1 MTIPCLSVENAS
13 FQYDADRLLFHNLS
27 FQLYP
32 GEILTILGPNGAG
45 KSTLLD
51 CISGI
56 RKLLSGNIKIDDTDL
71 SQYSRKTLAK
81 KISYVP
87 QNHTQTYEF
96 TVREY
101 VAMGRAPYISVWS
114 SPSEKDYQL
123 VDNALAQLGIT
134 RLADKIYTQLS
145 GGECQQVMIAR
156 SLVQQAKIIIF
167 DEPTNHLDYGNQLK
181 VLRQIKHLAQ
191 DGYSLIW
198 TTHVPDH
205 ALMLN
210 SKVAILERNGVW
222 KTGLASELITENQIS
237 QLYDAKIC
245 QTYVEKAE
253 REACIPYRL

>member
-1 MTIPCLSVENAS
+1 
-13 FQYDADRLLFHNLS
+13 
-27 FQLYP
+27 
-32 GEILTILGPNGAG
+32 
-45 KSTLLD
+45 
-51 CISGI
+51 
-56 RKLLSGNIKIDDTDL
+56 
-71 SQYSRKTLAK
+71 
-81 KISYVP
+81 
-87 QNHTQTYEF
+87 
-96 TVREY
+96 
-101 VAMGRAPYISVWS
+101 MGRAPYISVWN

-123 VDNALAQLGIT
+123 VDNTLAQLGIT

>member
-1 MTIPCLSVENAS
+1 MTSPCLSVENAS
-13 FQYDADRLLFHNLS
+13 FRYDADRLLFHNLS
-27 FQLYP
+27 FQLFP
-32 GEILTILGPNGAG
+32 GETLTILGPNGAG

-51 CISGI
+51 CIGGI
-56 RKLLSGNIKIDDTDL
+56 RRLLSGNIQIDGTDL
-71 SQYSRKTLAK
+71 SQYSRKMLAQ

-87 QNHTQTYEF
+87 QNHAKTYEF
-96 TVREY
+96 IVREY

-114 SPSEKDYQL
+114 SPSEQDYML
-123 VDNALAQLGIT
+123 VDKALAQLGISH
-134 RLADKIYTQLS
+134 LADKIYTQLS

-191 DGYSLIW
+191 EGYSLIW

-210 SKVAILERNGVW
+210 GRVAILERNGAW
-222 KTGLASELITENQIS
+222 ETGLAAELITES
-237 QLYDAKIC
+237 RMTRLYDTKIC
-245 QTYVEKAE
+245 LTYVEKAE